1 MKGYFEAGEWE
12 AGGFNVDLS
21 VCFICCHFFRY
32 VFFFKAFSLF
42 FFSSVFWILTF
53 LLCFSVLSQ
62 PLFFFFS
69 SLSIYIYIHTLLFT
83 YMAFFQP
90 FCLTILLFSRFFFV
104 IRVFFYIYIYI
115 FRSFFHLIFITIFI
129 FIFSFLTI
137 ASPPPRDRHKI
148 FTGIK
153 AKFITHALELR
164 CRNSRN
170 FLSQTKG

>member
-62 PLFFFFS
+62 PLFFFF
-69 SLSIYIYIHTLLFT
+69 LLF
-83 YMAFFQP
+83 P
-90 FCLTILLFSRFFFV
+90 
-104 IRVFFYIYIYI
+104 YIYIYTH
-115 FRSFFHLIFITIFI
+115 FYLPTWLSFNLFALLFFSSRAFSLLSAFFLYIYIYTFSVLFFILFLLLYSSLFFPSSPSLHHLFAI
-129 FIFSFLTI
+129 
-137 ASPPPRDRHKI
+137 D
-148 FTGIK
+148 
-153 AKFITHALELR
+153 
-164 CRNSRN
+164 
-170 FLSQTKG
+170 TKSLPE